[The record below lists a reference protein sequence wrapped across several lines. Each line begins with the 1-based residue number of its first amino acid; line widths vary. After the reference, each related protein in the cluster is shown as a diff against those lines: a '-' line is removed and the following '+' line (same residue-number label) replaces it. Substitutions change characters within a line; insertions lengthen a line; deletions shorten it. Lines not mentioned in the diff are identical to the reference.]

1 MTSPEH
7 GPSLWE
13 ADRWK
18 SGQDLRQVIRFE
30 GHRPKPFGGETSE
43 SKGSMVQGMGSEL
56 EKSLLPQSK

>member
-18 SGQDLRQVIRFE
+18 SGQDLRQVTRLE
-30 GHRPKPFGGETSE
+30 GHRPKQFGGETSG
-43 SKGSMVQGMGSEL
+43 SKGSIVQEMGSEV